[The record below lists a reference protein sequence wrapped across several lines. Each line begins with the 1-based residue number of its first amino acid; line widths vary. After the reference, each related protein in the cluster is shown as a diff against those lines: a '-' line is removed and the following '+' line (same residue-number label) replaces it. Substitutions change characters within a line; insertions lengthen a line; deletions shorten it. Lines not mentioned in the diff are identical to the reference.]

1 MSTPQKLPKVI
12 EDEEKLK
19 LDEKRI
25 KNNSSTNIEMLDT
38 MNKLYK

>member
-19 LDEKRI
+19 PDEKRT